1 MKFNTLRGLAA
12 EGVKELKKAG
22 LESPGLDTELLLAKV
37 LNKDRHFLHMHPDY
51 RLDDK
56 RAARY
61 YRLLQQRAGGQPLQ
75 YLTGFQ
81 EFMGLKFAITPSVLV
96 PRPDTEILTEA
107 VLNRLKQRRTSD
119 KRGKD
124 SSFRLP
130 RGQRGPVCDT
140 KDVNKSGALNKGGAL
155 NKCGALNK
163 GGAVGYNTIKGLEL
177 GTGSGAIAV
186 SLAYYFPG
194 LFLKAVDISFEILET
209 AKNNALEHGVADRI
223 EFIKGDLFSP
233 FKGTNIRFDFVVS
246 NPPYISAEEMKELPR
261 EVLNEPKEALY
272 GGNDGLHF
280 YKRISAGAP
289 IFLKA
294 GGFLALEIGHNRAD
308 GVMKILEGTGVFDNM
323 EVMRDLSGKNRVI
336 LADVVCM

>member
-1 MKFNTLRGLAA
+1 MKFNTLRRLAA

-22 LESPGLDTELLLAKV
+22 LESPRLDIELLLAKV

-51 RLDDK
+51 QLDDK
-56 RAARY
+56 GAARY

-75 YLTGFQ
+75 YLTGLQ
-81 EFMGLKFAITPSVLV
+81 EFMGLKFAVTPSVLV

-107 VLNRLKQRRTSD
+107 VLNRLKQRRASD

-124 SSFRLP
+124 SGFRLP

-140 KDVNKSGALNKGGAL
+140 KGV
-155 NKCGALNK
+155 NK

-246 NPPYISAEEMKELPR
+246 NPPYISAEEMKGLPR

-280 YKRISAGAP
+280 YKRIAAGAP

-308 GVMKILEGTGVFDNM
+308 GVMIILEGTGVFNNM